1 MHLRP
6 IVAALGLLIVAV
18 TFAAC
23 TEGSGDDTP
32 PTPTPTL
39 EPGTRA
45 RSFAMGISSL
55 PAELTDES
63 YAETFELAGQV
74 GEVILIRRTPPWEE
88 LLASDSFPSKET
100 TSSTQRERDLAKE
113 HGLQLFVAID
123 ATDVSED
130 TGQLEG
136 LPADLRGAG
145 FENEDVR
152 SALLRYV
159 QYVLVNYQP
168 AYLAIGVDV
177 NAYQRRYPS
186 DYPSFVS
193 VYEEAY
199 VQVKQAAPETQV
211 FPTFQLEAMR
221 GLLPV
226 DDPGEPQ
233 WGLLDDFAARM
244 DLLAFSSY
252 PGVAFDA
259 PEDIPSDYYTGL
271 DERTDKPVAITET
284 GYPSDAPDE
293 GDGDEPPTETE
304 QAAFLR
310 RLLRDADR
318 IDMGLVVWFAGQ
330 DPTFEGGA
338 SSDLIRHIGL
348 RRRDGTGKAAWQ
360 VWRDAVARP
369 FAQAPPAP
377 E

>member
-1 MHLRP
+1 MHLRA
-6 IVAALGLLIVAV
+6 IAVAV
-18 TFAAC
+18 VLLVATGIAAAC
-23 TEGSGDDTP
+23 TEDGGSVP

-88 LLASDSFPSKET
+88 LLSSGRFPSDQT
-100 TSSTQRERDLAKE
+100 SSSTQRERDLAE
-113 HGLQLFVAID
+113 QHGLQLFVAID

-136 LPADLRGAG
+136 LPPELRGAG
-145 FENEDVR
+145 FENEDIR

-159 QYVLVNYQP
+159 QYVVVNYQP
-168 AYLAIGVDV
+168 AYLAIGIDV
-177 NAYQRRYPS
+177 NAYQRRFPG
-186 DYPSFVS
+186 DYPNFVS
-193 VYEEAY
+193 LYEEAY
-199 VQVKQAAPETQV
+199 VQVKETAPDTQV

-226 DDPGEPQ
+226 GEPGAPQ
-233 WGLLDDFAARM
+233 WDLLDHFAARM
-244 DLLAFSSY
+244 DLLAVSSY
-252 PGVAFDA
+252 PGVVFDA
-259 PEDIPSDYYTGL
+259 PADIPDDYYTGL
-271 DERTDKPVAITET
+271 AERTDKPIAITET

-293 GDGDEPPTETE
+293 RDGDEPPTERE
-304 QAAFLR
+304 QASFLR
-310 RLLRDADR
+310 RLLRDAER

-348 RRRDGTGKAAWQ
+348 LRRDGTGKAAWQ
-360 VWRDAVARP
+360 VWREAVARP
-369 FAQAPPAP
+369 FAQPQPAS
-377 E
+377 